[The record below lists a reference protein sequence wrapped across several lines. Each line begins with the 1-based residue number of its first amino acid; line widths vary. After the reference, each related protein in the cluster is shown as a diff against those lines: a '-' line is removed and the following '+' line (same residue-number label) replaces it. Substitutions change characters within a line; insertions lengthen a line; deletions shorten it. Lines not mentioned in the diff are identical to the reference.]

1 MAIENQDAV
10 NFVKR
15 WEGKGDEKQHCQ
27 QFWTD
32 LLTNVMHNRV
42 TNETVK
48 FKYQVQRGHQSYI
61 DVYLPQSKVRS
72 VCLTA

>member
-42 TNETVK
+42 TNEIVK
-48 FKYQVQRGHQSYI
+48 FEYQVQ
-61 DVYLPQSKVRS
+61 PRS
-72 VCLTA
+72 PVLHRRVSAPVHGAH